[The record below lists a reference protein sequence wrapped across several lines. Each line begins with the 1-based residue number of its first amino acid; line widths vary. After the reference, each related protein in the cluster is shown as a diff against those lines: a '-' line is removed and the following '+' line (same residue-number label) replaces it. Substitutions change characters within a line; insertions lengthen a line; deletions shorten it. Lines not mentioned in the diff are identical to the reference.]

1 MSEKNILNFIKE
13 MGLSHAEVIEILT
26 EKADKDKALLT
37 QEEKAEAEAKAK
49 LEVKEKAEKAKTKA
63 EEEKDKTPPKEEPDA
78 SIEKQ
83 LKAIQ
88 DKLDE
93 LEKSGKVPGK
103 DPSEGKTLEKGA
115 LPESTVFT
123 VQKNMFEVDV

>member
-1 MSEKNILNFIKE
+1 
-13 MGLSHAEVIEILT
+13 MGLSHAEVIKILN
-26 EKADKDKALLT
+26 EKINKDKALLT
-37 QEEKAEAEAKAK
+37 QEEKAEAKAK
-49 LEVKEKAEKAKTKA
+49 LEAKEKAEKAKAKA
-63 EEEKDKTPPKEEPDA
+63 EEEKDKTPPPKEPDV

-93 LEKSGKVPGK
+93 LEKSGKIPGK
-103 DPSEGKTLEKGA
+103 DPSEGETLEKGA

-123 VQKNMFEVDV
+123 VQKNMFETDV